1 MRFLFLFVLMLLVS
15 SNASAEI
22 SAHIAYCDE
31 ADSTAALQDCVNK
44 HHASAQ
50 ERLNT
55 AYEKVTAEL
64 EEEDLNILRDI
75 QAQWIAYRDAE
86 CAWESSRVE
95 TEGLM
100 KIYELSC
107 EARMTEDR
115 AALLEATYD
124 NEDQDN
130 QSELSGFPRWM
141 NALTED
147 HPDVFWRFGER
158 ERLDLNCDGNE
169 DVVMLGAAVSRVQ
182 KLEVSETEMQEDE
195 QGRTPHAMDVVVSI
209 TENPPTGRPT
219 SQLFRLP
226 ITETLDGPSLCS
238 EKVSLAV
245 ITKENEEAE
254 LAEGE
259 EVEEVLTC
267 NQHIEI
273 QAKQC
278 DPVTLSWSGKDYVL
292 NATDEDA
299 NQPQENN

>member
-1 MRFLFLFVLMLLVS
+1 MRFLSLFILTLLCAPT
-15 SNASAEI
+15 ASANQ
-22 SAHIAYCDE
+22 SSHIAYCDE

-44 HHASAQ
+44 HYTSAQ
-50 ERLNT
+50 DRLNA
-55 AYEKVTAEL
+55 AYEAVTAEL
-64 EEEDLNILRDI
+64 EEDDLNILRDI
-75 QAQWIAYRDAE
+75 QAQWVAYRDAE

-107 EARMTEDR
+107 ETRMTEDR
-115 AALLEATYD
+115 IALLEATYD
-124 NEDQDN
+124 KKDQSN
-130 QSELSGFPRWM
+130 QTELSGFPRWM

-147 HPDVFWRFGER
+147 YPDVFWRFGER

-182 KLEVSETEMQEDE
+182 TLEVAETEMESDE
-195 QGRTPHAMDVVVSI
+195 QGRTPHALDVVVSI
-209 TENPPTGRPT
+209 TENPPTGRPK

-238 EKVSLAV
+238 DKVSLA
-245 ITKENEEAE
+245 IIIQEQETIEEA
-254 LAEGE
+254 AEPDE
-259 EVEEVLTC
+259 KMVC

-278 DPVTLSWSGKDYVL
+278 EPVTLSWSGKDYML
-292 NATDEDA
+292 NAHNEKSDPA
-299 NQPQENN
+299 QENN